1 MPSII
6 ASQLLLLLL
15 CCTILGHGSAFTVD
29 STTKRTATANLTPLA
44 STPTMSTVISPDDTD
59 FQFDTGLGG
68 VRLAQESAVRLTGTI
83 KHGAHNTAKAT
94 FKALQRYTAVQ
105 AVPDHVVQGTFDQMG
120 AILMC
125 TGRGQELYQD
135 PGTTSLEKVVVL
147 GPAAAATDAAR
158 GARPAPDADTVVLNV
173 LGGDDLQFLE
183 VQAALENL
191 VPQLVTG
198 KAKIT
203 FNSLCHSQFP
213 LGQVTITAVAL
224 PAEASSNGLEGVA
237 KAVADGQVYF
247 REGEWW
253 TVVDSDINPALA

>member
-6 ASQLLLLLL
+6 ASQLLLLL
-15 CCTILGHGSAFTVD
+15 CCTILGHGSAFIVG
-29 STTKRTATANLTPLA
+29 STKRTTATLTPLA
-44 STPTMSTVISPDDTD
+44 SSTPTMSTVISPDDTD

-158 GARPAPDADTVVLNV
+158 GARPAPDADTVVINV

-183 VQAALENL
+183 VQAALESL

-213 LGQVTITAVAL
+213 AGQVTITAVAL
-224 PAEASSNGLEGVA
+224 PAEASSNGLEGIA

-253 TVVDSDINPALA
+253 TVVESDINPALA